1 MLQHPAN
8 GVILSISC
16 NSHKLVAKVA
26 NGRGASYERDIEV
39 NSPQCGYKPK
49 LSTKEIK
56 VNKLIAVN
64 IHALTDLA
72 ASTAEKEALAAFG
85 LPVIHDAEI
94 QAIMEEELAANRK
107 EATRA
112 AVKEIM
118 AINSVADAELRAQF
132 EAIRNANRVIAAAR
146 ESAKN
151 IALARAYGAETR
163 DYIPLMVL
171 LGAPVSRELQH
182 GVPLEWLQANAEKV
196 LTAFKEQ
203 GQAVAAAKKATPR
216 AATKAAPRK

>member
-1 MLQHPAN
+1 M
-8 GVILSISC
+8 
-16 NSHKLVAKVA
+16 
-26 NGRGASYERDIEV
+26 
-39 NSPQCGYKPK
+39 
-49 LSTKEIK
+49 
-56 VNKLIAVN
+56 NKLIAVN
-64 IHALTDLA
+64 ISALTDLA
-72 ASTAEKEALAAFG
+72 ASSAEKEALASFG

-112 AVKEIM
+112 AVREIM
-118 AINSVADAELRAQF
+118 AINSIADAELRAQF

-171 LGAPVSRELQH
+171 LGAPVSREMQH
-182 GVPLEWLQANAEKV
+182 GVPHEWLQANSEKV
-196 LTAFKEQ
+196 LAAFKEQ
-203 GQAVAAAKKATPR
+203 GQAVAAAKKTTARPVVKS
-216 AATKAAPRK
+216 AARK

>member
-1 MLQHPAN
+1 M
-8 GVILSISC
+8 
-16 NSHKLVAKVA
+16 
-26 NGRGASYERDIEV
+26 
-39 NSPQCGYKPK
+39 
-49 LSTKEIK
+49 
-56 VNKLIAVN
+56 NKLIAVN
-64 IHALTDLA
+64 VRALTDLA
-72 ASTAEKEALAAFG
+72 ASTAEKEALANFG

-118 AINSVADAELRAQF
+118 AINSIADAELRNQF

-203 GQAVAAAKKATPR
+203 GRAVAAAKKTTARPAVKST
-216 AATKAAPRK
+216 ARK

>member
-1 MLQHPAN
+1 M
-8 GVILSISC
+8 
-16 NSHKLVAKVA
+16 
-26 NGRGASYERDIEV
+26 
-39 NSPQCGYKPK
+39 
-49 LSTKEIK
+49 
-56 VNKLIAVN
+56 NKLIAVN
-64 IHALTDLA
+64 VHALTDLA
-72 ASTAEKEALAAFG
+72 ASTAEKEALAKFG

-112 AVKEIM
+112 AVREIM
-118 AINSVADAELRAQF
+118 AINSIADAELRAQF

-163 DYIPLMVL
+163 DYIPLMML
-171 LGAPVSRELQH
+171 LGAPISFDQRRSI
-182 GVPLEWLQANAEKV
+182 PAEWLQANSEKV

-203 GQAVAAAKKATPR
+203 GQVVAAAKKT
-216 AATKAAPRK
+216 AAMTVARK

>member
-1 MLQHPAN
+1 MLQYPPR
-8 GVILSISC
+8 GSILSVFC
-16 NSHKLVAKVA
+16 NSNNLVAQVA
-26 NGRGASYERDIEV
+26 DGYGDWNPVISEV
-39 NSPQCGYKPK
+39 NSPECGYKLKP
-49 LSTKEIK
+49 SVKEIK
-56 VNKLIAVN
+56 MNKLIAVN
-64 IHALTDLA
+64 ISALADLA
-72 ASTAEKEALAAFG
+72 ASSAEKQALAAFG

-118 AINSVADAELRAQF
+118 AINSIADAELRAQF

-216 AATKAAPRK
+216 TATKTAPRK

>member
-16 NSHKLVAKVA
+16 ISHKLVAKVA
-26 NGRGASYERDIEV
+26 NGRGGSYERDIEV

-64 IHALTDLA
+64 VHALTDLA

-182 GVPLEWLQANAEKV
+182 GVPHEWLQANSEKV

-203 GQAVAAAKKATPR
+203 GKAMAAAKKATPR

>member
-1 MLQHPAN
+1 MLQHPSCGA
-8 GVILSISC
+8 ILSLHCSNNNLIAQ
-16 NSHKLVAKVA
+16 VADGFGGWSPRVT
-26 NGRGASYERDIEV
+26 EV

-49 LSTKEIK
+49 LSIKEIK

-94 QAIMEEELAANRK
+94 QAIMEEEQASARK

-118 AINSVADAELRAQF
+118 AINQVAEAELRAQF
-132 EAIRNANRVIAAAR
+132 EMIRAANRQIALAR
-146 ESAKN
+146 ENAKN

-216 AATKAAPRK
+216 AATKTAARK

>member
-1 MLQHPAN
+1 MLQHPAR
-8 GVILSISC
+8 GLILSVSCAGNNLIAQVADGYGGWNPVIS
-16 NSHKLVAKVA
+16 
-26 NGRGASYERDIEV
+26 EV

-49 LSTKEIK
+49 PSVKEIK
-56 VNKLIAVN
+56 MNKLIAVN

-216 AATKAAPRK
+216 AATKTAPRK